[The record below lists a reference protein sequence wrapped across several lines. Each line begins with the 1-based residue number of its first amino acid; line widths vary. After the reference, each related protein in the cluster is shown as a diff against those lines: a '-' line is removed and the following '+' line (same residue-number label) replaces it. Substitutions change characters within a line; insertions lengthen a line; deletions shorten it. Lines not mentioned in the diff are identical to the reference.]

1 MRKTI
6 LSLFLVFTF
15 SAYALYTNII
25 GQKSKVVLSP
35 QVNKSKVALTLP
47 KYNTTPDNSYTNT
60 SPEIVPAPDNT
71 STSTT
76 NNNGNTN
83 TNPVSTPVPIPKP
96 VYKPVVNNGKYRNG
110 SYTGDSYDAYYGNV
124 QVEAVISGGKIVDVQ
139 FLDYPQDRSTS
150 VRINSRAMPYLTS
163 EAISLQDSNVNTVSG
178 ASFTSGAF
186 RKSLAS
192 ALSQAR
198 I

>member
-1 MRKTI
+1 MKKTV

-15 SAYALYTNII
+15 SAYALYTNIM
-25 GQKSKVVLSP
+25 GQSSKVVLTP
-35 QVNKSKVALTLP
+35 QANKPSVALSLP
-47 KYNTTPDNSYTNT
+47 KYNTDNGVQVVAVTTPKVTPT
-60 SPEIVPAPDNT
+60 P
-71 STSTT
+71 STPVSNPTT
-76 NNNGNTN
+76 
-83 TNPVSTPVPIPKP
+83 PVSTPIPKP
-96 VYKPVVNNGKYRNG
+96 TPVVVPKPTPVVNNGKYRNG
-110 SYTGDSYDAYYGNV
+110 SYTGSSYDAYYGNV
-124 QVEAVISGGKIVDVQ
+124 QVKAVISGGKITDVQ